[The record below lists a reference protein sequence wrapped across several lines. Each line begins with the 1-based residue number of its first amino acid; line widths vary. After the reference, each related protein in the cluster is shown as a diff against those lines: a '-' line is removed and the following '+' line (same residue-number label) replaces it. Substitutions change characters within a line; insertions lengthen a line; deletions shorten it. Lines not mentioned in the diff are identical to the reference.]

1 MKVLND
7 LQRNVILAL
16 ANNDLN
22 IGKTAEEL
30 HYHRNSVTYHVGVIK
45 RKTGYDALTFYGL
58 ERLLWMLADEEARLE
73 LEHCP
78 MCDGEAS
85 LKTYYAEGGGC
96 HGTVR
101 CNQCKLSVTTPKCD
115 GKAEAENLARA
126 MWNRRV
132 TKDG

>member
-7 LQRNVILAL
+7 LQRDVILAL
-16 ANNDLN
+16 ADYDLN

-30 HYHRNSVTYHVGVIK
+30 HYHRNTITYHVGVIK
-45 RKTGYDALTFYGL
+45 KKTGYDALTFYGL

-78 MCDGEAS
+78 MCDGEVS
-85 LKTYYAEGGGC
+85 MKTTYVEGGGC
-96 HGTVR
+96 RGTVR
-101 CNQCKLSVTTPKCD
+101 CNECKLTVTTPKCAT
-115 GKAEAENLARA
+115 KAEAEDLARA

-132 TKDG
+132 SKNG